1 MNTLIAFLLKQIVDL
16 ILGSDVFER
25 VLATVQRWADKEISG
40 LEKRDGVVAEL
51 EVIGLKLTN
60 SAANFAVEAAVQFL
74 KSEQAQK

>member
-1 MNTLIAFLLKQIVDL
+1 MNTLITFLLKQIVDL
-16 ILGSDVFER
+16 ILGSNVFER